1 MTPDE
6 SQFFDKAPLEHL
18 ITIYTADGTPMPVS
32 HKGTITSPC
41 LSLSDIFHIPKLSLN
56 LLYVG
61 QLCELGVDLLFT
73 NHGVDVQD
81 PRMGQ
86 VLGIGRK
93 VGCMFEVHDLKIP
106 SQVVSAAATTT
117 TPSPDLWHAH
127 LDYPSLSRLQLLA
140 SQGHLG
146 SVQFQKF
153 DCTSCH
159 FGKQTKLPFN
169 NSDSFSSTPFD
180 LVHSDIWGRTPVPTE
195 GGSKYFVIFVDD
207 FSHILRF
214 ICFTIGLNLCLFTKH
229 FIK

>member
-1 MTPDE
+1 M
-6 SQFFDKAPLEHL
+6 
-18 ITIYTADGTPMPVS
+18 
-32 HKGTITSPC
+32 
-41 LSLSDIFHIPKLSLN
+41 
-56 LLYVG
+56 G

-86 VLGIGRK
+86 VLGTGRK
-93 VGCMFEVHDLKIP
+93 VGRMFEVHDLKIP
-106 SQVVSAAATTT
+106 SQVVSTAATTT
-117 TPSPDLWHAH
+117 TSSPNLWHARLGH
-127 LDYPSLSRLQLLA
+127 PSLSCLQLLA

-169 NSDSFSSTPFD
+169 KSDSFSSAPFD
-180 LVHSDIWGRTPVPTE
+180 LIHSNIWGSAPVPTE
-195 GGSKYFVIFVDD
+195 GDLNILSYLWMIFLY
-207 FSHILRF
+207 ILGF
-214 ICFTIGLNLCLFTKH
+214 IYFTIGLNLCLFTKH